1 MQYRNHP
8 KGTTIT
14 GPDGKLLIDQT
25 FPEIHPGGE
34 SEAGLRPTCD
44 SLSNDGSRNNPMP
57 ELVPGKASGDAGTA
71 LAGGFSS
78 LRCSMLGVR
87 CLVAA

>member
-1 MQYRNHP
+1 MQFRNHT

-25 FPEIHPGGE
+25 FPEIHPGVE

-44 SLSNDGSRNNPMP
+44 SLSNDGYRRIPHKERRYSCRI
-57 ELVPGKASGDAGTA
+57 
-71 LAGGFSS
+71 FF
-78 LRCSMLGVR
+78 
-87 CLVAA
+87 